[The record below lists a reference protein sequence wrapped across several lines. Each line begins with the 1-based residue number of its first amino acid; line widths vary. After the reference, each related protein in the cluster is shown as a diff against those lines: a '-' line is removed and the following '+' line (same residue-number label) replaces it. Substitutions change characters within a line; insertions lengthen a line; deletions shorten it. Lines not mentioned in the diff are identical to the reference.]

1 MEDTEGIR
9 RKMELKQKME
19 ITSMMQN
26 EGNETF
32 NLSSVHNAVVI
43 GVVDVKGGSDEILAV
58 VETGVPGVCEG
69 LPFDAE
75 TSSYV
80 QQFLAGHLGQQ
91 MSQAAHC
98 EHEVD
103 PWSLQTCLQ

>member
-1 MEDTEGIR
+1 
-9 RKMELKQKME
+9 ME

-43 GVVDVKGGSDEILAV
+43 GVEDVKGGSDEVLAV

-69 LPFDAE
+69 FLFDAE
-75 TSSYV
+75 ASSYV

-98 EHEVD
+98 QHEVD
-103 PWSLQTCLQ
+103 PWSLQACLK

>member
-75 TSSYV
+75 ASSYV